1 MTFDIGLVL
10 FVLLV
15 ALVMFVKEWFPP
27 DGVAMG
33 VFVALVVGGI
43 VTPKDA
49 FACFGNEALIT
60 VAAMYVIA
68 NGLIRTGAISF
79 VGQRILSFARGSE
92 VKVMLALMV
101 AGASTSAFINNTP
114 IVVIFLPIA
123 LSLAEATGTTPSKL
137 LMPLSFATIGG
148 GMCTLIGTS
157 TNLLVSN
164 SLPQYGM
171 EPLAFFQPLPLAL
184 IGTAMT
190 MLYLVTVGRRLLP
203 SRTTIA
209 SGTRGGK
216 IVDYV
221 TELEIPPGSSLI
233 GRTIAEA
240 ITARAPGVQ
249 VLQLIRGEEIL
260 DPTEWEWAL
269 QPGDALIV
277 KGDVNS
283 LLGLQRSEGIA
294 LARELA
300 TPELR
305 ARSKDMTLAELLIRP
320 PSTAIGERVRDL
332 NLYQRHGV
340 AVLAVQRHGIHIREK
355 VADLRLRVGDI
366 LLVEAESSALES
378 LRDARNFVLLEGVQ
392 EQVTLPHKAWWAL
405 AVVLAVIVLATLDI
419 PGLPISILAVA
430 GALALVLGGCL
441 SVRDAYRSVDLPI
454 LVLVAGTI
462 CLGLAMEKSGAAKWI
477 AGGLVQAASPLG
489 DVALLSA
496 VYLITNVLTALIS
509 NNGSALLMLPIALET
524 AAQSGLDPLPF
535 LLAIMFAASI
545 DYSTPI
551 GYQVNTII
559 YGPGGYR
566 FFDFVKV
573 GGPLNLLWWLL
584 ATLLI
589 PVFWPLRPG

>member
-1 MTFDIGLVL
+1 MTFQIGLVL
-10 FVLLV
+10 VVLAV
-15 ALVMFVKEWFPP
+15 ALVLFVRETFPT
-27 DGVAMG
+27 DGIAMG
-33 VFVALVVGGI
+33 IFVSLVVGRI

-68 NGLIRTGAISF
+68 QGLIRTGAISF
-79 VGQRILSFARGSE
+79 VGQRIVGFARGSE
-92 VKVMLALMV
+92 LRVMFALMLA
-101 AGASTSAFINNTP
+101 AASTSAFINNTP

-123 LSLAEATGTTPSKL
+123 LSLAEAANTAPSKL
-137 LMPLSFATIGG
+137 LMPLSFATIAG

-164 SLPQYGM
+164 ALPLY
-171 EPLAFFQPLPLAL
+171 ELEALAFFEPLPLAL

-190 MLYLVTVGRRLLP
+190 MLYLLTVGRKLLP
-203 SRTTIA
+203 SRRTIA
-209 SGTRGGK
+209 SGTRGGR

-221 TELEIPPGSSLI
+221 TELAIPPGSPLI
-233 GRTIAEA
+233 GRSIAEA
-240 ITARAPGVQ
+240 IPPRAPDVQ

-260 DPTEWEWAL
+260 DPNEWEWVL
-269 QPGDALIV
+269 QADDALIV

-283 LLGLQRSEGIA
+283 LLGLQRDGGLT
-294 LARELA
+294 LAKELA

-305 ARSKDMTLAELLIRP
+305 VRAKDMTLAELLIRP

-340 AVLAVQRHGIHIREK
+340 AVLAVQRHGVHIREK
-355 VADLRLRVGDI
+355 VADLRLRMGDI
-366 LLVEAESSALES
+366 LLVEAEAPALEA

-392 EQVTLPHKAWWAL
+392 EQVTLPHKARWAL
-405 AVVLAVIVLATLDI
+405 AVVLSVIVLATVDI
-419 PGLPISILAVA
+419 PGLPISVLAVA
-430 GALALVLGGCL
+430 GALAMVLIGCL
-441 SVRDAYRSVDLPI
+441 STRDAYRAMDLPI

-462 CLGLAMEKSGAAKWI
+462 CLGIAMEKSGAAAWI
-477 AGGLVQAASPLG
+477 AGGLVGVVSPWG
-489 DVALLSA
+489 DVALLSGI
-496 VYLITNVLTALIS
+496 YLITNVLTALIS

-524 AAQSGLDPLPF
+524 AELSGLSPTPF
-535 LLAIMFAASI
+535 ILAIMFAASI

-566 FFDFVKV
+566 FSDFVKV
-573 GGPLNLLWWLL
+573 GGPLNVLWWIL

-589 PVFWPLRPG
+589 PVFWPLSPG